1 MMYRIVSERLED
13 IILKP
18 KILSLLTPARGEDG
32 KFSSMWLYFIHDWTI
47 LIIKKREIREH
58 LFLKE

>member
-18 KILSLLTPARGEDG
+18 KILSLLTPALGGRRQI
-32 KFSSMWLYFIHDWTI
+32 FWYVA
-47 LIIKKREIREH
+47 
-58 LFLKE
+58 LFHS